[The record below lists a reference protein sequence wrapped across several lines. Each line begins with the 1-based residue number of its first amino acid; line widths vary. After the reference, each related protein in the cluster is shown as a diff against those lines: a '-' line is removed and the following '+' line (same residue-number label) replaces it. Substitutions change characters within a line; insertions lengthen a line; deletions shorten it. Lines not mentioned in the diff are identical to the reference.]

1 MAYNSCMAANGGL
14 DQSELKKYPG
24 YLLARSRFMAF
35 RTFERHVGRPMEL
48 RPVEFSA
55 LLLID
60 TNADVSQAQLSQALG
75 VAAPNMTGILRKLE
89 ERGLIAREPSPTD
102 RRVQHIV
109 LTKEGHKLV
118 ERAVAASRTMD
129 KDWLGALSK
138 AEQAMLLELLGKLA
152 LTPLASE

>member
-1 MAYNSCMAANGGL
+1 MAANSGL

-35 RTFERHVGRPMEL
+35 RTFERNVGRPLEL

-60 TNADVSQAQLSQALG
+60 TNTDVSQAQLSQALG

-89 ERGLIAREPSPTD
+89 ERTLIAREPSPTD

-109 LTKEGHKLV
+109 LTKEGRKLL
-118 ERAVAASRTMD
+118 ERALTVSRAMD
-129 KDWLGALSK
+129 KEWLGVLSK
-138 AEQAMLLELLGKLA
+138 AEQAMLVELLGKLA
-152 LTPLASE
+152 VTPLASE